1 MRPESFIASKLF
13 SVSKNL
19 ISSTIIRIAM
29 VSVALGLAV
38 MIVSVAV
45 VIGFKNQ
52 IRDKVVGFVADV
64 QIEVLNNNQSSEAL
78 PLKLDD
84 DLFNKLSEMKEIDYF
99 QVVATKAGIIKT
111 DDNIQG
117 VLLKG
122 VGPDYHW
129 DYLRDRIVAGH
140 LTSFDATETSNEV
153 LISKKI
159 ADKLQLTVGQELRM
173 WFVNADNQQTRG
185 RKFTIAGV
193 YETGLAEFDERYV
206 FGDIAHVQKL
216 YNWSTDQYATIEI
229 KALDQDKAIIIAQ
242 DLYYQVPVEL
252 YVSTAAEK
260 YPQIF
265 DWLQLQDMNVW
276 IILILMVMVSGIT
289 MISTLLII
297 ILERT
302 SMIGILKAMGA
313 DNAWIRHIFLYHS
326 YRILLKGMMLGN
338 FFAILVLMLQ
348 SRFGWLK
355 LPEESYY
362 LSEVPVEI
370 RLLHLVGINFGVLVI
385 WSLALLI
392 PVTVINAVQPSKAI
406 RFN

>member
-13 SVSKNL
+13 SVSKQL

-38 MIVSVAV
+38 MIISVAV

-64 QIEVLNNNQSSEAL
+64 QIEVLNNNQSSESM
-78 PLKLDD
+78 PLQLDD
-84 DLFNKLSEMKEIDYF
+84 DLFNKLSQTREIDYF
-99 QVVATKAGIIKT
+99 QTVATKAGIIKT

-117 VLLKG
+117 VILKG

-129 DYLRDRIVAGH
+129 DYLRDRVVAGQVI
-140 LTSFDATETSNEV
+140 SFDGSETSNEV

-159 ADKLQLTVGQELRM
+159 ADKLQLNVGQELRM
-173 WFVNADNQQTRG
+173 WFVNAENQQTRG
-185 RKFTIAGV
+185 RKFVIAGV

-216 YNWSTDQYATIEI
+216 YNWNTNQYGTIEI
-229 KALDQDKAIIIAQ
+229 KVVDHDKATKVAQ

-252 YVSTAAEK
+252 YVSTTAEK

-313 DNAWIRHIFLYHS
+313 DNAWIRRIFLLHS
-326 YRILLKGMMLGN
+326 YRILFKGMLLGN
-338 FFAILVLMLQ
+338 LFALLPLFLQ

-362 LSEVPVEI
+362 LSKIPVEI
-370 RLLHLVGINFGVLVI
+370 HLLDLLSINFGVLIV

-392 PVTVINAVQPSKAI
+392 PVTVINAIQPSKAI